1 MSSSHFKALLKKNLL
16 ILKRTYILS
25 IIEILSPIIIMI
37 LFWKLNDLFKTE
49 NLFIEEDED
58 YIISNGTYL
67 KTIKSDTTIFDFDLP
82 YLGSTYSCFGGL
94 IIALI
99 GENFPEELIESLNMT
114 SWEIFSPLNFRHYNS
129 LEELNDYIKSDEY
142 DSDYINYPG
151 VCFGI
156 SYLKKDNKYTFKM
169 HYFASPFTQTDFYPN
184 IPSTTIDNIDPF
196 RIQPDFD
203 SYEKYLYRGFLMI
216 QKMIYDY
223 VLKTETNNPDAEIKL
238 RIIAQKYDKYLYNMF
253 YSFLSML
260 FGFFVLIAYALPLS
274 INIYRL
280 VKEKETRAKEGMKI
294 MGLKELHYFFSYFL
308 IYFIINIVY
317 SICNALIIKQSMTYI
332 EGIYF
337 LFFFFLYGLVIYSL
351 VYFFQSFME
360 KSRIAIILS
369 LLIYCLMFFLTLPIY
384 SNGVSRVIKIIFCLL
399 FPPITMQLGIN
410 TITNFQIN
418 FNIFNGRVFMRYNK
432 FSFFD
437 MYILFICNFILY
449 TFLGFYLQNIIS
461 HEYGIKRPWYFLFTK
476 SYWGYESNDI
486 HNDLIINTNKCNNNN
501 KNIDIKCKI
510 VDDKNTIKTYSK
522 TKEEIT
528 VLNNKDKENKEKDNN
543 ILCIGKDV
551 NSEERFLNQ
560 DKEEIKNTEN
570 DEYFENEKKYEE
582 YNQENDI
589 LQINDIHK
597 IFEDGKIALNG
608 VSFNLYRNEIFALL
622 GHNGAGKTTLI
633 NILTGLYPSTHG
645 SAIYNSYNI
654 LSSEGIEKFRKV
666 LGICPQH
673 DVLFNDLTVEEHLEM
688 FCVFKSFE
696 KSKIQNE
703 ISKVIH
709 DFGLEEIRDTKVENL
724 SGGQKRKLSIAIAIV
739 GGSSVIF
746 LDEPTS
752 GMDITSRRNLWNILK
767 RSLNGKIIILTTHY
781 MEEASVLGN
790 RIGILSEGKMKC
802 IGSPLFLIEKLGKNI
817 NLNITKRKEAD
828 NDKIIEFINE
838 NFGKGIN
845 IENEIFDEEILF
857 KIPKKN
863 KKLNKYNWRNFFE
876 KLDEQYEILNIK
888 NYSISMPTL
897 EDVFINLSKIIK
909 QKNEIEENE
918 YNQRR
923 ENNNKIL
930 YDENNYHAQYNKCEK
945 ILRDLKISFKKRIIQ
960 IYRDKKTFIL
970 EILCPIILALIGCLV
985 SSLSFLE
992 KNRIVPVHLNQITND
1007 SQIIFYSYENEN
1019 LENTF
1024 EDLFQKYPS
1033 ENISNIIYKKI
1044 EIPSGNFDDNSITI
1058 MNKLYEAQKQ
1068 IKEKNFAYYI
1078 ISNIDKNNHYYK
1090 FNCFIDIISR
1100 QSAPIYSNFLLN
1112 NFLRFATENKDLEV
1126 EILIEPLAYTK
1137 KDIEEKKKTNNVMVL
1152 FFISLSFTL
1161 IPSNFIAIIIKERE
1175 NNSKHLQIISGIS
1188 LFSYWFNNYLFELV
1202 KYYIIGGINIFL
1214 IYIFDFYQD
1223 YLYILYFEYGP
1234 AMVSFTYLFSFI
1246 FKSEDKGQTVV
1257 LLINLVIGALGGS
1270 AVIIMRLKEDLI
1282 KYAEPIIYIFRII
1295 PSFCFCYGFN
1305 QLIQRNE
1312 LFKVDSIK
1320 EGIIATRFSI
1330 FDPKD
1335 ILKLKYMGYDCI
1347 YLAVESIV
1355 YLLILVF
1362 LENLL
1367 VINRYCF
1374 NKNNKKYYL
1383 NNNNNID
1390 SENNANEINNI
1401 SFPSNVNDTE
1411 VKNEIIKVKNQTD
1424 SKNYAIKV
1432 KSLVKTYYGGLFNSK
1447 IFGCCCKST
1456 QAVRDISFCLDY
1468 GEIFGFLGVNGAGKT
1483 TTFKCLSNEIIP
1495 TSGTIYIDNNEIT
1508 SNFNKIRSLMGYCPQ
1523 FDAIFEYLTVYEN
1536 LEFYGLIKGAK
1547 KDKIKNIIEAL
1558 IEEMNLSKFKNK
1570 VSGTLSG
1577 GNKRKLSVAIALIC
1591 NPPIILLDEPST
1603 GMDPEARR
1611 YMWGVIHRVSLNQKK
1626 STIIM
1631 TTHSMEEAET
1641 LCKRIGILVNGQ
1653 FKCLSTSDEIK
1664 EKYGYGYDINLQI
1677 NIPNIDEIYNI
1688 YNIKYD
1694 DKKQNINKNNLEQLL
1709 KTYGLEKYYGQIQ
1722 KELLGGKIFEELELK
1737 GYISFDKILLWTY
1750 YLKNVLGIIKVI
1762 MNYFNEIY
1770 CVEHGE
1776 NKFIFKIKRNKIKGE
1791 KSIGFLFGLLEE
1803 NKEKYNIE
1811 QYYLQLS
1818 SLEQI
1823 FNKFAKDYS
1832 NNVNIDNSNIYISK
1846 DLINY
1851 LE

>member
-25 IIEILSPIIIMI
+25 LIEILSPIIIMI
-37 LFWKLNDLFKTE
+37 LFWRLNLLFEIEDLLPKD
-49 NLFIEEDED
+49 NEE
-58 YIISNGTYL
+58 YIDKNSYYI
-67 KTIKSDTTIFDFDLP
+67 DTLR
-82 YLGSTYSCFGGL
+82 LTYSQDDVSGFLGFIFLCGANP

-99 GENFPEELIESLNMT
+99 GNISEELKEELKTSKYLIYFDIQIKIFDSLESLN
-114 SWEIFSPLNFRHYNS
+114 
-129 LEELNDYIKSDEY
+129 DYVRSDKY
-142 DSDYINYPG
+142 DTDDENEGI
-151 VCFGI
+151 CFGI
-156 SYLKKDNKYTFKM
+156 TYNKNNNKYRFKM
-169 HYFASPFTQTDFYPN
+169 HFFTTNVFGPSIPTTN
-184 IPSTTIDNIDPF
+184 IDSLDPF
-196 RIQPDFD
+196 RTQPDFE
-203 SYEKYLYRGFLMI
+203 SYYKYTGGKYLVI
-216 QKMIYDY
+216 QKIIYDII
-223 VLKTETNNPDAEIKL
+223 LRIETGNPNAEINL
-238 RIIAQKYDKYLYNMF
+238 EIIPQKYDKYLENAFNNY
-253 YSFLSML
+253 LSML
-260 FGFFVLIAYALPLS
+260 LGFFVLIAYALPLS

-280 VKEKETRAKEGMKI
+280 VKEKETKAKEGMKI
-294 MGLKELHYFFSYFL
+294 MGLNEINYFFSYFL
-308 IYFIINIVY
+308 IFFIVNIIY
-317 SICNALIIKQSMTYI
+317 SICITFIIGQVMNYI
-332 EGIYF
+332 EKIYLF
-337 LFFFFLYGLVIYSL
+337 LFFFLYGLVIYSL
-351 VYFFQSFME
+351 VYFFQSFLE
-360 KSRIAIILS
+360 KSRIAVIFG
-369 LLIYCLMFFLTLPIY
+369 LLIYFLMFILALPIY
-384 SNGVSRVIKIIFCLL
+384 SNAVSRVIKIIFCIL
-399 FPPITMQLGIN
+399 FPPITMQLGVN
-410 TITNFQIN
+410 TISNFQIN
-418 FNIFNGRVFMRYNK
+418 FNIFNGRVFMRYNN

-437 MYILFICNFILY
+437 MYILLICDCCLY
-449 TFLGFYLQNIIS
+449 MFLGFYLQNIIP

-476 SYWGYESNDI
+476 SYWGYESNDKK
-486 HNDLIINTNKCNNNN
+486 ININNNN
-501 KNIDIKCKI
+501 NCLSNFDRNNIQ
-510 VDDKNTIKTYSK
+510 N
-522 TKEEIT
+522 
-528 VLNNKDKENKEKDNN
+528 KENRNN
-543 ILCIGKDV
+543 ILNKKV
-551 NSEERFLNQ
+551 NN
-560 DKEEIKNTEN
+560 DIKIDYFNIIN
-570 DEYFENEKKYEE
+570 DEKQNISSKRKIMVIHNEKNMNNSIDNEYFENEKIYTDYNKE
-582 YNQENDI
+582 YDV
-589 LQINDIHK
+589 LQINNIHK
-597 IFEDGKIALNG
+597 EFEDGKIALND
-608 VSFNLYRNEIFALL
+608 VSFNIYRNEIFALL

-633 NILTGLYPSTHG
+633 NILTGLYPSTFG

-688 FCVFKSFE
+688 FCVFKSVE

-709 DFGLEEIRDTKVENL
+709 DFGLEEKRNTKVENL

-863 KKLNKYNWRNFFE
+863 KKLNKYNWRNFFK

-918 YNQRR
+918 YIQRR
-923 ENNNKIL
+923 DNNNKIL

-1044 EIPSGNFDDNSITI
+1044 GIPSGNFDDNSITI

-1078 ISNIDKNNHYYK
+1078 ISKIDKNNHYYK

-1137 KDIEEKKKTNNVMVL
+1137 KDLEEKKKTNNVMVL

-1367 VINRYCF
+1367 LINRYCF

-1722 KELLGGKIFEELELK
+1722 KELLGGKIFEELEFK
-1737 GYISFDKILLWTY
+1737 GHISFDKILLWIY
-1750 YLKNVLGIIKVI
+1750 YLKNALGMIKVI

-1791 KSIGFLFGLLEE
+1791 KSIGFLFGLIEE

-1823 FNKFAKDYS
+1823 FNKFAKDNN

-1846 DLINY
+1846 ELINY

>member
-49 NLFIEEDED
+49 NLLIEEDED

-308 IYFIINIVY
+308 LYFIINIVY

-589 LQINDIHK
+589 LQINNIHK

-633 NILTGLYPSTHG
+633 NILTGLYPSTRG

-703 ISKVIH
+703 VSKVIH

-752 GMDITSRRNLWNILK
+752 GLDITSRRNLWNILK

-790 RIGILSEGKMKC
+790 RIGILSEGNMKC

-817 NLNITKRKEAD
+817 NLNITKRIEAD
-828 NDKIIEFINE
+828 NHKIIEFVNE
-838 NFGKGIN
+838 NIGSDIN
-845 IENEIFDEEILF
+845 IDNEIFDEEILF
-857 KIPKKN
+857 KIPKKD
-863 KKLNKYNWRNFFE
+863 KKLNKYNWKIFFE
-876 KLDEQYEILNIK
+876 KLDEKCEILNIK
-888 NYSISMPTL
+888 NYSISMSTL

-909 QKNEIEENE
+909 QKNPIEEKE
-918 YNQRR
+918 YQQKR

-930 YDENNYHAQYNKCEK
+930 YDETNYHEKYNTFEK
-945 ILRDLKISFKKRIIQ
+945 IFRDSKISFKKRIYQ

-970 EILCPIILALIGCLV
+970 EILCPILLTLIGCMV
-985 SSLSFLE
+985 GSIEILE
-992 KNRIVPVHLNQITND
+992 NNRTFPFHLNQINND
-1007 SQIIFYSYENEN
+1007 TQLIFYSYTNKDQES
-1019 LENTF
+1019 TF
-1024 EDLFQKYPS
+1024 DDLFKKYSSEDLSKIKF
-1033 ENISNIIYKKI
+1033 EKI
-1044 EIPSGNFDDNSITI
+1044 EITTDHFFGNAIEYL
-1058 MNKLYEAQKQ
+1058 NKYHENKKQ
-1068 IKEKNFAYYI
+1068 INEKNYVYYI
-1078 ISNIDKNNHYYK
+1078 ISKINKNTHNYE
-1090 FNCFIDIISR
+1090 FNCFIDIVSR

-1112 NFLRFATENKDLEV
+1112 NFVRYATNNENLEI
-1126 EILIEPLAYTK
+1126 EIINEPLPYTK
-1137 KDIEEKKKTNNVMVL
+1137 KEIKEKQNENEAMIL

-1161 IPSNFIAIIIKERE
+1161 IPSSFITIIIKERE

-1188 LFSYWFNNYLFELV
+1188 LLSYWFNNYLFELI
-1202 KYYIIGGINIFL
+1202 KYYVIGGICIFL

-1223 YLYILYFEYGP
+1223 YLYILYLEYGP
-1234 AMVSFTYLFSFI
+1234 AMVSLTYLFSFI
-1246 FKSEDKGQTVV
+1246 FKSEDKGQTMV

-1270 AVIIMRLKEDLI
+1270 AVIIMRLKDDLI
-1282 KYAEPIIYIFRII
+1282 KYAEPIIYLFRII

-1305 QLIQRNE
+1305 ELMRRNE
-1312 LFKVDSIK
+1312 LMRIDLRK
-1320 EGIIATRFSI
+1320 EGLFASRFTK
-1330 FDPKD
+1330 FKAKD
-1335 ILKLKYMGYDCI
+1335 VLKLKYMGYDCI

-1362 LENLL
+1362 LENYLT
-1367 VINRYCF
+1367 IFKCCF
-1374 NKNNKKYYL
+1374 ITNKNNKQKIG
-1383 NNNNNID
+1383 NID
-1390 SENNANEINNI
+1390 IQENNI
-1401 SFPSNVNDTE
+1401 SNISIPDNVNDTY
-1411 VKNEIIKVKNQTD
+1411 VKNEIIKAKNSTD
-1424 SKNYAIKV
+1424 LKNYAIKV
-1432 KSLVKTYYGGLFNSK
+1432 KGLVKTYYNGLLNSK

-1456 QAVRDISFCLDY
+1456 QAVRNISFCLDY
-1468 GEIFGFLGVNGAGKT
+1468 GEVFGFLGVNGAGKT
-1483 TTFKCLSNEIIP
+1483 TTFQCLSNEILP

-1508 SNFNKIRSLMGYCPQ
+1508 SNFNKVRSLMGYCPQ
-1523 FDAIFEYLTVYEN
+1523 VDAIFDYLTVYEN

-1558 IEEMNLSKFKNK
+1558 IEEMNLSKYKDK

-1664 EKYGYGYDINLQI
+1664 EKYGYGYEINLQI
-1677 NIPNIDEIYNI
+1677 NIPNINEIYNI
-1688 YNIKYD
+1688 YNIKD
-1694 DKKQNINKNNLEQLL
+1694 NDKKQNINKNNLEQIL
-1709 KTYGLEKYYGQIQ
+1709 KIYGLEKYLGQIK
-1722 KELLGGKIFEELELK
+1722 KELLGGKILEELELR
-1737 GYISFDKILLWTY
+1737 GYISFDKILFWIY

-1770 CVEHGE
+1770 IVDYGE
-1776 NKFIFKIKRNKIKGE
+1776 NNFIFKIKRNKIKGE
-1791 KSIGFLFGLLEE
+1791 KSIGFLFGLIEE

-1811 QYYLQLS
+1811 QYFLQFS

-1823 FNKFAKDYS
+1823 FNKFAKENDKRDY
-1832 NNVNIDNSNIYISK
+1832 NDNVKINIHITEE
-1846 DLINY
+1846 LINIIK
-1851 LE
+1851 